1 MMFNI
6 NAVASIRLLFI
17 SLIDLVYLAVSL
29 LLTEVLKID
38 ESWNILPM
46 CIKHYT
52 VLKKRVKIYLQ
63 IA

>member
-1 MMFNI
+1 
-6 NAVASIRLLFI
+6 
-17 SLIDLVYLAVSL
+17 L

-46 CIKHYT
+46 CIKDYT